1 MGDGSGLLWLLLT
14 IPVGL
19 SVWCFLPNE
28 SRRVQAPDKVLV
40 TSGAIVALTTAT
52 FSYVAGYGTILYQF
66 IVLGAWSVVARL
78 SSDQFADLHHGV
90 LWPVAL
96 LLNMIAFCI
105 IAVPV
110 WAIFRRR
117 APKIASAATIGW
129 LLFYVSM
136 LVFLFRAT
144 DGP

>member
-1 MGDGSGLLWLLLT
+1 MGDGSGLRWLLLT

-28 SRRVQAPDKVLV
+28 SRKVQTPDRVLV

-52 FSYVAGYGTILYQF
+52 FPYIAGYGTILYQF
-66 IVLGAWSVVARL
+66 IVLGAWSVIAHL

-96 LLNMIAFCI
+96 LLNMIAFYI
-105 IAVPV
+105 VAVPI

-117 APKIASAATIGW
+117 APKIASTATICW
-129 LLFYVSM
+129 LLLY
-136 LVFLFRAT
+136 
-144 DGP
+144 